1 MSLESRGPKAPE
13 RKDMKEGKEA
23 PGVVD
28 IRVIGNDGKLSEPRK
43 AEVVGMSMSK
53 VTGRPE
59 LKYKLVDGA
68 YGSTYTAEW
77 QNYGGVEGWTAY
89 PMD

>member
-1 MSLESRGPKAPE
+1 MPE
-13 RKDMKEGKEA
+13 RRDLNEEKEA
-23 PGVVD
+23 SEVVD
-28 IRVIGNDGKLSEPRK
+28 IRVIGNDGKLTEPRK

-77 QNYGGVEGWTAY
+77 QNYDGVEGWTAY